1 MSGEP
6 LSIIQGDLITEVTIN
21 REVKVHGG
29 SMIGGHSTLNQ
40 KTDAITKTSHV
51 MANVR
56 SNLKVQDNVLSSCVH
71 KEASPGSRKC
81 HDNIVTEMKESFKIV
96 HF

>member
-6 LSIIQGDLITEVTIN
+6 LSIIQGGLITEVTIN

-29 SMIGGHSTLNQ
+29 SMMGGHSTLNR
-40 KTDAITKTSHV
+40 KTDAFTKTSHV
-51 MANVR
+51 MANDR
-56 SNLKVQDNVLSSCVH
+56 SNLKVQDNMLSSCVH
-71 KEASPGSRKC
+71 KEVSPGSRKY